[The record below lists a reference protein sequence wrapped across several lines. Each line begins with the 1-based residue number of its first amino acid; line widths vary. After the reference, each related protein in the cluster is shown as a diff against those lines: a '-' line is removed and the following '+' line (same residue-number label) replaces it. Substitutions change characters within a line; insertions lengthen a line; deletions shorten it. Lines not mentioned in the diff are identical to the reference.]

1 MHALFQLEEVIIE
14 LLLVISLVAIMV
26 QRLRLPYTVAL
37 VMVGLALSVAD
48 LGEIEEVIVLTPDLI
63 LALFVPPL
71 IFEAAF
77 HLDAD
82 ELRRNITPIL
92 TMAVPG
98 VIVTMGVV
106 GGLIVMTTPLS
117 MEVALVFG
125 ALIAATDPV
134 AIIALFR
141 TLGVPKQL
149 STLVE
154 GESLLNDGTAIVVF
168 NLSLGVALT
177 GHFDLAEGILD
188 FIQVVAGGLAIGV
201 AMGSGIAWLIARVD
215 DHLIEIT
222 LTTVLAFGS
231 FLLAE
236 ELHFSGV
243 LAVVAAG
250 LLNGNMASAGMSP
263 TTKIILNNFW
273 EYIAFLANSFI
284 FLMIGLEVPLSSL
297 SENVEPI
304 LWAIVGVLIARFWV
318 VYGLGTIANRL
329 AEPVPMPYRHILAWG
344 GLRGAISLALVLTI
358 STDLAE
364 APTLRAMTFG
374 VVLFTLFVQGPTVSP
389 LLRWLGIIKVS
400 HAQVEYEV
408 AHARLTTLQAAY
420 HHLEDMR
427 GHGTISSHTW
437 DSLNP
442 TLKEQISEL
451 TSKVRDLLHE
461 QPELAADDLEVAEIE
476 MLRAQRSSLL
486 ELRRNNIISAE
497 AFETIAVEIDQ
508 SLGILELPGHV
519 ED

>member
-1 MHALFQLEEVIIE
+1 MHAIFELEEVIIE

-37 VMVGLALSVAD
+37 VIVGLALSVAD

-77 HLDAD
+77 HLDIH
-82 ELRRNITPIL
+82 ELRRNLTPIL
-92 TMAVPG
+92 TMAIPG
-98 VIVTMGVV
+98 VIVTMGII
-106 GGLIVMTTPLS
+106 GGLIVVTTTLS
-117 MEVALVFG
+117 LEVALVFG

-141 TLGVPKQL
+141 TLGAPKQL

-168 NLSLGVALT
+168 NLALGVALT
-177 GHFDLAEGILD
+177 GHFDLVEGILD

-201 AMGSGIAWLIARVD
+201 GMGYAIAWLIARVD

-250 LLNGNMASAGMSP
+250 LLNGNFASAGMSP

-284 FLMIGLEVPLSSL
+284 FLMIGLEVPLSAL
-297 SENVEPI
+297 SDNWEPI
-304 LWAIVGVLIARFWV
+304 VWAIIGVLAARFLV

-329 AEPVPMPYRHILAWG
+329 AEPVPMPYRHVLAWG

-358 STDLAE
+358 SSDLAE
-364 APTLRAMTFG
+364 APTLQAMTFG
-374 VVLFTLFVQGPTVSP
+374 VVLFTLFVQGTTVGP
-389 LLRWLGIIKVS
+389 LLKRLGIIKTS
-400 HAQVEYEV
+400 KAQVEYDV
-408 AHARLTTLQAAY
+408 LHARLTTLQAAF
-420 HHLEDMR
+420 HHLEEMR
-427 GHGTISSHTW
+427 GHGTISGYTW
-437 DSLNP
+437 DKLNP
-442 TLKEQISEL
+442 EMETQISEL
-451 TSKVRDLLHE
+451 TTNVRELLNN
-461 QPELAADDLEVAEIE
+461 QPELANEDLVVAQTE
-476 MLRAQRSSLL
+476 MLHAQRSALL
-486 ELRRNNIISAE
+486 ELRRNSIIGEE
-497 AFETIAVEIDQ
+497 AFEVIAVEIDQ
-508 SLGILELPGHV
+508 RLENLEHPEHA
-519 ED
+519 DK